1 MRRIDG
7 RSLCCVKYEKHQ
19 LAVSAVKTR
28 PSFHLPTIV
37 ISFGFCAGQRGVVSG
52 VRMLKDPVA
61 FPPTFAMGRNQVT
74 AAGVLALICSA
85 PVNYAANNGA
95 TCC

>member
-1 MRRIDG
+1 
-7 RSLCCVKYEKHQ
+7 
-19 LAVSAVKTR
+19 
-28 PSFHLPTIV
+28 
-37 ISFGFCAGQRGVVSG
+37 
-52 VRMLKDPVA
+52 MLKDPVA